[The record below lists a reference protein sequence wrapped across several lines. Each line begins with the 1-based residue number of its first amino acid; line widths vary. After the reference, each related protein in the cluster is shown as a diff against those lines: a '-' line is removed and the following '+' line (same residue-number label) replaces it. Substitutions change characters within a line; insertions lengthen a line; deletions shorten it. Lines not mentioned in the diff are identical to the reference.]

1 MNAAQP
7 WSSIAPDLSRS
18 ARSWLSFKR
27 DPTGQTYIAGQ
38 RTEYPFHMTR
48 PFRLPADPEG
58 MLTLYLQSS
67 SGGLY
72 RGDRLTL
79 DVNIEEKA
87 ALHLT
92 TQAGTV
98 VHHTREGEAS
108 QTTNIR
114 VAAGGFCEYLPDPL
128 ILFTGARLCT
138 RTHAVVEPGVTLLLA
153 DAFTTHDPEGGQ
165 EPFANL
171 NNELKLESSNGE
183 LLAVDRFE
191 IDGAAFT
198 SGNSA
203 LQGGQLS
210 QGTVLLVAP
219 GDLSP
224 VMTALRQS
232 LNSTPGIYAGVSMLP
247 EKRGIWCRFLAD
259 DGVALGAALKNAWAT
274 VRTELTGIPPNDR
287 RK

>member
-1 MNAAQP
+1 MNAVES
-7 WSSIAPDLSRS
+7 WSSIGPDLSRS
-18 ARSWLSFKR
+18 ARSRLSFKR
-27 DPTGQTYIAGQ
+27 DPSGQTYIAGQ

-48 PFRLPADPEG
+48 PFRLPSDPEG

-67 SGGLY
+67 AGGLY

-79 DVNIEEKA
+79 DVDVEEKA

-98 VHHTREGEAS
+98 VHHTREGEAN

-114 VAAGGFCEYLPDPL
+114 VGVDAFCEYLPDPL
-128 ILFTGARLCT
+128 ILFSGARLIT
-138 RTHAVVEPGVTLLLA
+138 RTHAIVEPGATLLLT
-153 DAFTTHDPEGGQ
+153 DAFTTHDPGGDQ
-165 EPFANL
+165 VPFSSL

-191 IDGAAFT
+191 ISGAAFT

-210 QGTVLLVAP
+210 QGTVLLVTP
-219 GDLSP
+219 GDLDP
-224 VMTALRQS
+224 VITKLRQS
-232 LNSTPGIYAGVSMLP
+232 LNSTPGIYAGVSMLQ
-247 EKRGIWCRFLAD
+247 GNNGLWCRFLAD
-259 DGVALGAALKNAWAT
+259 DAVALSAALKNAWST
-274 VRTELTGIPPNDR
+274 IRSELTGIPPVER